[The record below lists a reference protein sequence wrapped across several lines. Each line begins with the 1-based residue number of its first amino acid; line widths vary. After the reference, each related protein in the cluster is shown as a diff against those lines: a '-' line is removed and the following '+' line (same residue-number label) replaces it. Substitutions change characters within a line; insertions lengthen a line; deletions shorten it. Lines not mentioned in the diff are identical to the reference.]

1 MLFRSHVEL
10 HELLKIPNDTER
22 AITIMLWMMRKQ
34 IFKDGNKRMAT
45 LVANKILI
53 EHGRGILSI
62 PVELDGKFKEKLVHY
77 YETNEMAE
85 LKNWIFEHCLDG
97 TSYSEE
103 YQELLEKEE
112 TDEEKDDR

>member
-1 MLFRSHVEL
+1 
-10 HELLKIPNDTER
+10 
-22 AITIMLWMMRKQ
+22 
-34 IFKDGNKRMAT
+34 MAT

-85 LKNWIFEHCLDG
+85 LNWIFEHCLDG

-103 YQELLEKEE
+103 YPRI
-112 TDEEKDDR
+112 T